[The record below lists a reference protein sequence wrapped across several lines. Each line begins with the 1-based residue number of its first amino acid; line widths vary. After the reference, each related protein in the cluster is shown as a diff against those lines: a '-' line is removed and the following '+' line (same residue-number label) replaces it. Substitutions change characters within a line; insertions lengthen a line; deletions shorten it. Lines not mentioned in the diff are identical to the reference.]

1 MLSLACGKNNFL
13 KMAVIL
19 VNIQDKDKRGGKNKC
34 KRGKVLYM
42 VGNAGVEL
50 PLIVF
55 VNQNENFLSR

>member
-1 MLSLACGKNNFL
+1 
-13 KMAVIL
+13 MAVVL

-55 VNQNENFLSR
+55 VNQNENFLSRQ